1 MEHTLPC
8 GLRIIHESSDSQVL
22 YCGYVVCAGTR
33 HEKTEESG
41 MAHFIE
47 HLSFKG
53 TERRRACH
61 ITNGLERVGGDLN
74 AYTTKQETV
83 YYATVLKEDFKRAA
97 DLLTDIVFHS
107 TYPQAEID
115 KEVEVICDEIESY
128 KDSPSEIIFD
138 EFEAMMYPNQPL
150 GRDILGKAERLRE
163 YTTGDAQRFAQRYY
177 RPENAV
183 FYVYGDVPFA
193 QIVRTLEK
201 LFPNTRHMVPMEF
214 PEISDGTKTDG
225 FTDETTEF
233 YAPRPVTTLQERI
246 VEKGTHQAHV
256 VIGGPSFG
264 GTDPRRFAMVLLN
277 NMLGGPGMNSRLNV
291 SLREKA
297 GLVYSVD
304 AYLNTY
310 PDTGF
315 WNVYFGCDAH
325 DIPRCRQLLLREL
338 RRFID
343 VKLTPAQLAAAKK
356 QLRGQIGISTD
367 ASEGYALALGKTFAH
382 YNLHRDIQVLYR
394 HIDEVTAAE
403 LQQVA
408 AEVYDGRRLT
418 TLIYK

>member
-1 MEHTLPC
+1 MNEYFTHTLSC
-8 GLRIIHESSDSQVL
+8 GLRLIVERKTSPVL
-22 YCGYVVCAGTR
+22 YCGYVICAGTR
-33 HEKTEESG
+33 HEEEADSG

-47 HLSFKG
+47 HNTFKG
-53 TERRRACH
+53 TKRRRACH

-83 YYATVLKEDFKRAA
+83 YYATVLRDDFARAA

-107 TYPQAEID
+107 TYPQTEID
-115 KEVEVICDEIESY
+115 KEVEVICDEIDSY
-128 KDSPSEIIFD
+128 KDSPSELIFD
-138 EFEAMMYPNQPL
+138 EFEAMMYAGQPL
-150 GRDILGKAERLRE
+150 GRDILGSAERLRQ
-163 YTTGDAQRFAQRYY
+163 YTTADALRFTQRYY

-183 FYVYGDVPFA
+183 FYVYGDIDPQRV
-193 QIVRTLEK
+193 VRTLER
-201 LFPNTRHMVPMEF
+201 LLPA
-214 PEISDGTKTDG
+214 SDFVGLPALTPLSMPTPIPC
-225 FTDETTEF
+225 
-233 YAPRPVTTLQERI
+233 AQSNERV
-246 VEKGTHQAHV
+246 VEKSTHQAHV
-256 VIGGPSFG
+256 LIGGPTFA
-264 GTDPRRFAMVLLN
+264 GTDERRFALILLN
-277 NMLGGPGMNSRLNV
+277 NMLGGPGMNSRLNL

-325 DIPRCRQLLLREL
+325 DVKRCRRLLERELLR
-338 RRFID
+338 FIERP
-343 VKLTPAQLAAAKK
+343 LTPAQLSAAKK

-382 YNLHRDIQVLYR
+382 YNRHRSIEGIIQSLNA
-394 HIDEVTAAE
+394 VTAQQ

-408 AEVYDGRRLT
+408 EEVYSPNRLT
-418 TLIYK
+418 TLVYR

>member
-1 MEHTLPC
+1 MNEYFTHTLSC
-8 GLRIIHESSDSQVL
+8 GLRLIVERKTSPVL
-22 YCGYVVCAGTR
+22 YCGYVICAGTR
-33 HEKTEESG
+33 HEEEADSG

-47 HLSFKG
+47 HNTFKG
-53 TERRRACH
+53 TKRRRACH

-83 YYATVLKEDFKRAA
+83 YYATVLRDDFARAA

-107 TYPQAEID
+107 TYPQTEID
-115 KEVEVICDEIESY
+115 KEVEVICDEIDSY
-128 KDSPSEIIFD
+128 KDSPSELIFD
-138 EFEAMMYPNQPL
+138 EFEAMMYAGQPL
-150 GRDILGKAERLRE
+150 GRDILGSAERLRQ
-163 YTTGDAQRFAQRYY
+163 YTTADALRFTQRYY

-183 FYVYGDVPFA
+183 FYVYGDIDPQRV
-193 QIVRTLEK
+193 VRTLER
-201 LFPNTRHMVPMEF
+201 LLPA
-214 PEISDGTKTDG
+214 SDFVGLPALTPLSMPTPIPC
-225 FTDETTEF
+225 
-233 YAPRPVTTLQERI
+233 AQSNERV
-246 VEKGTHQAHV
+246 VEKNTHQAHV
-256 VIGGPSFG
+256 LIGGPTFA
-264 GTDPRRFAMVLLN
+264 GTDERRFALILLN
-277 NMLGGPGMNSRLNV
+277 NMLGGPGMNSRLNL

-325 DIPRCRQLLLREL
+325 DVKRCRRLLERELLR
-338 RRFID
+338 FIEHP
-343 VKLTPAQLAAAKK
+343 LTPAQLSAAKK

-382 YNLHRDIQVLYR
+382 YNRHRSIEGIIQSLNA
-394 HIDEVTAAE
+394 VTAQQ

-408 AEVYDGRRLT
+408 EEVYSPNRLT
-418 TLIYK
+418 TLVYR

>member
-1 MEHTLPC
+1 MNEYFTHTLSC
-8 GLRIIHESSDSQVL
+8 GLRLIVERKTSPVL
-22 YCGYVVCAGTR
+22 YCGYVICAGTR
-33 HEKTEESG
+33 HEEEADSG

-47 HLSFKG
+47 HNTFKG
-53 TERRRACH
+53 TKRRRACH

-83 YYATVLKEDFKRAA
+83 YYATVLRDDFARAA

-107 TYPQAEID
+107 TYPQTEID
-115 KEVEVICDEIESY
+115 KEVEVICDEIDSY
-128 KDSPSEIIFD
+128 KDSPSELIFD
-138 EFEAMMYPNQPL
+138 EFEAMMYAGQPL
-150 GRDILGKAERLRE
+150 GRDILGSAERLRQ
-163 YTTGDAQRFAQRYY
+163 YTTADALRFTQRYY

-183 FYVYGDVPFA
+183 FYVYGDIDTQRV
-193 QIVRTLEK
+193 VRTLER
-201 LFPNTRHMVPMEF
+201 LLPA
-214 PEISDGTKTDG
+214 SDFVGLPALTPLSMPTPIPC
-225 FTDETTEF
+225 
-233 YAPRPVTTLQERI
+233 AQSNERV
-246 VEKGTHQAHV
+246 VEKSTHQAHV
-256 VIGGPSFG
+256 LIGGPTFA
-264 GTDPRRFAMVLLN
+264 GTDERRFALILLN
-277 NMLGGPGMNSRLNV
+277 NMLGGPGMNSRLNL

-325 DIPRCRQLLLREL
+325 DVKRCRRLLERELLR
-338 RRFID
+338 FIEHP
-343 VKLTPAQLAAAKK
+343 LTPTQLSAAKK

-382 YNLHRDIQVLYR
+382 YNRHRSIEGIIQSLNA
-394 HIDEVTAAE
+394 VTAQQ

-408 AEVYDGRRLT
+408 EEVYSPNRLT
-418 TLIYK
+418 TLVYK